1 MWRRTKKNRFGEVE
15 SFICSDQSWFVAT
28 EKPVYDSLPGVK
40 YTVECLRKDLEE
52 AEEKSHLIGSDVE
65 PWELYDRYETDSLGL
80 AIREIICRLFDEECI
95 DYKFFVEYGDKEIC
109 AEIPGDVYRIAR
121 QMVQEGINKRLD
133 HMAET
138 IAIQETEI
146 ASYQEFMK
154 SIPGAEKMYREWK
167 ERRRS

>member
-1 MWRRTKKNRFGEVE
+1 MWRRTKKNRFGKTE
-15 SFICSDQSWFVAT
+15 SFTASNQSWFAAT
-28 EKPVYDSLPGVK
+28 ENPVYDSLPGVK
-40 YTVECLRKDLEE
+40 YTVEYLRKDLEE
-52 AEEKSHLIGSDVE
+52 AEEKSNLIGSEVD
-65 PWELYDRYETDSLGL
+65 PWDLYDSYETDSLGL
-80 AIREIICRLFDEECI
+80 AIRETIHRIFDDECV
-95 DYKFFVEYGDKEIC
+95 DYKLFVEYGDKEVC

-133 HMAET
+133 HMTET

-146 ASYQEFMK
+146 ANYREFMK